1 MASTGKLRRL
11 VTLSALV
18 AAASASA
25 AWGAFLAACQPKSGT
40 GSGPSGAGPSGTTGS
55 SPPPATVTVP
65 PVPTAAS
72 ATPSAS
78 ATGPED
84 AGAPSASASDAGHHP
99 PVPQPTSTPWRH
111 IEAE

>member
-40 GSGPSGAGPSGTTGS
+40 DRGPSGAGPSGTTGS
-55 SPPPATVTVP
+55 SPPPATVTVA
-65 PVPTAAS
+65 PVPTATPS
-72 ATPSAS
+72 ASAS

-84 AGAPSASASDAGHHP
+84 AGAPSASASDAGQHP